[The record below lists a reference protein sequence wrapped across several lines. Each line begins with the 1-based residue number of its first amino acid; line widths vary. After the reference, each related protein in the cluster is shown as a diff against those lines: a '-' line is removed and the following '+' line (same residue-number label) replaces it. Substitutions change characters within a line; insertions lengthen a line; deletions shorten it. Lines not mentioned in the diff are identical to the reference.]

1 MKLWINRLNIDENV
15 SIVAYL
21 FVLARNEILNYIRYN
36 KLHPLATGTET
47 VTEGSVN
54 NEFDFNDLY
63 AMVADIVENKLPPQR
78 RDIFKM
84 NRMEHLSSAE
94 IASRLGISPRT
105 VEKQIEL
112 ALKAIR
118 SALGPVICLILFWGT
133 HH

>member
-1 MKLWINRLNIDENV
+1 M
-15 SIVAYL
+15 
-21 FVLARNEILNYIRYN
+21 
-36 KLHPLATGTET
+36 
-47 VTEGSVN
+47 TEGSVN

-63 AMVADIVENKLPPQR
+63 AMVADIVENKLPPRR

-118 SALGPVICLILFWGT
+118 SALGPEICLILFWGT